1 MEPKWKTFWDLAT
14 FIVINYC
21 RKWFSTFQQCNFFY
35 LISVYQWRKNG
46 PYTGSFFNRGQ
57 PCMILKWQTNN
68 LLLFVY
74 VWHQNCLGSVYHID
88 RPVNNN
94 KRAFHALS
102 TSKICIKYRKHGS
115 SPFSHTFNC
124 ACFSLF
130 LPKKVHIK
138 AKIDLFSLLCYLT
151 SLCGH
156 YNVQKV

>member
-1 MEPKWKTFWDLAT
+1 MVFDILTMQFLH
-14 FIVINYC
+14 
-21 RKWFSTFQQCNFFY
+21 
-35 LISVYQWRKNG
+35 LISVHQWRKNG

-102 TSKICIKYRKHGS
+102 TSKICVKYRKHGS
-115 SPFSHTFNC
+115 SPFSQTFNC

-130 LPKKVHIK
+130 LPTKVHIK
-138 AKIDLFSLLCYLT
+138 AKIDLFLTIMLLNFFVRTLQCAKTLI
-151 SLCGH
+151 LKLFCPWKH
-156 YNVQKV
+156 EK